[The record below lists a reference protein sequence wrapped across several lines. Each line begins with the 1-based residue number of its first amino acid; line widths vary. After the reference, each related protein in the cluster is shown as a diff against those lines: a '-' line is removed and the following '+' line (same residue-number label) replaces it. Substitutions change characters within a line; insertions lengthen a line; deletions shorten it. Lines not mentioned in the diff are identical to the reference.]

1 MKKFFRENGGL
12 ILIIAVLLAA
22 VLGVTGAIFNVNPV
36 SNILG
41 VITTPF
47 RDGLNAVAN
56 WMEDGYNYAFRY
68 EELEE
73 ENQRLR
79 ERVAELEQDA
89 REYEDAVSQN
99 ARLRNLLGLQERRF
113 DFEFEEA
120 TVTVRSSTNWESV
133 FTINKG
139 SSSQVEVGDCVV
151 DEYGNLVGVI
161 NEVQLNW
168 STLAT
173 VVDASTELGG
183 RIVRTDDTAV
193 LEGDFSLMRQGLLR
207 LSYLPEDTELISG
220 DQITTSGVGTR
231 YPSGLVVGSIQSVL
245 TDDSGL
251 SRYAE
256 VVPAADLENVKYVY
270 VIKSFDVVE

>member
-41 VITTPF
+41 VLTTPF

-99 ARLRNLLGLQERRF
+99 ARLRNLLGLQERRS

-120 TVTVRSSTNWESV
+120 TVTVRSSTNWQSV

>member
-99 ARLRNLLGLQERRF
+99 ARLRNLLGLQERRS

>member
-99 ARLRNLLGLQERRF
+99 ARLRNLLGLQERRS

-161 NEVQLNW
+161 NEVELNW

>member
-99 ARLRNLLGLQERRF
+99 ARLRNLLGLQERRS

-120 TVTVRSSTNWESV
+120 TVTVRSSTHWESV

>member
-41 VITTPF
+41 VLTTPF

-68 EELEE
+68 EELEG

-99 ARLRNLLGLQERRF
+99 ARLRNLLGLQERRS

-120 TVTVRSSTNWESV
+120 TVTVRASTNWESV

-220 DQITTSGVGTR
+220 DQITTSDGE
-231 YPSGLVVGSIQSVL
+231 
-245 TDDSGL
+245 
-251 SRYAE
+251 AE
-256 VVPAADLENVKYVY
+256 LGPLPAASKALLAALAVCWAAMGIYALAERRK
-270 VIKSFDVVE
+270 KRKQGA

>member
-41 VITTPF
+41 VLTTPF

>member
-41 VITTPF
+41 VLTTPF

-99 ARLRNLLGLQERRF
+99 ARLRNLLGLQERRS

>member
-68 EELEE
+68 EELEG

-89 REYEDAVSQN
+89 REYEDAVNQN
-99 ARLRNLLGLQERRF
+99 ARLRNLLGLQERRS